1 MFRIQHLLAAIAL
14 VLMAPVAAANAPGIT
29 PGITP
34 EMAEAWNAT
43 EINWRDIKS
52 GILEAATT
60 KKTAIMV
67 FHAPWCSACKTYRA
81 VFKDKDI
88 IEASKDFVM
97 ILIDGD
103 ADKMANGAFSPD
115 GTYVPRTLFLNPDG
129 DVLTGLVG
137 KDPKY
142 PHTIDIEKPDELLAL
157 MRKAKAGAAPASAP
171 AGEGR
176 T

>member
-1 MFRIQHLLAAIAL
+1 MIRLPFVFAVCAMLLL
-14 VLMAPVAAANAPGIT
+14 APVAVRAT
-29 PGITP
+29 TP
-34 EMAEAWNAT
+34 ELADAWNGA

-52 GILEAATT
+52 GIREASQT

-67 FHAPWCSACKTYRA
+67 FHAPWCSACKKYRA

-88 IEASKDFVM
+88 VEASKNFVM
-97 ILIDGD
+97 ILIDAD

-129 DVLTGLVG
+129 DVLEDLAS
-137 KDPKY
+137 KDPTY
-142 PHTIDIEKPDELLAL
+142 PHSLSVESPDELLAL
-157 MRKAKAGAAPASAP
+157 MRKATDTAAPAPAP
-171 AGEGR
+171 PGENR

>member
-1 MFRIQHLLAAIAL
+1 MLRLQYLLAAVAFL
-14 VLMAPVAAANAPGIT
+14 LMAPAASANA

-34 EMAEAWNAT
+34 EMAEAWNAA

-52 GILEAATT
+52 GIREAATT

-67 FHAPWCSACKTYRA
+67 FHAPWCTACKQYRA

-88 IEASKDFVM
+88 VEASKDFVM

-129 DVLTGLVG
+129 DVLSDLVG

-142 PHTIDIEKPDELLAL
+142 PHTIDIQKPDELLAL
-157 MRKAKAGAAPASAP
+157 MRKAKAGAEPAVAP
-171 AGEGR
+171 AGQGR